1 MYYTYILENNKKT
14 LLFVGTTTNLKQVIK
29 DRKNGDVYF
38 VDCSNLV
45 YYEVSDS
52 EEKALEK
59 ENAIKIMARAERERL
74 IKAFNPNEQ
83 DLSKES

>member
-52 EEKALEK
+52 EEEALEK
-59 ENAIKIMARAERERL
+59 ENSIKIMTRAERERL

-83 DLSKES
+83 DLSKEL

>member
-59 ENAIKIMARAERERL
+59 ENAIKIMTRPERERL
-74 IKAFNPNEQ
+74 IKAFNPKEQ

>member
-1 MYYTYILENNKKT
+1 MYYTYILENNQKT

-29 DRKNGDVYF
+29 DRKNGDVYL

-59 ENAIKIMARAERERL
+59 
-74 IKAFNPNEQ
+74 
-83 DLSKES
+83 

>member
-1 MYYTYILENNKKT
+1 MYYTYILENNKKN

-29 DRKNGDVYF
+29 DRKNGDVYL

-59 ENAIKIMARAERERL
+59 ENAIKTMTRAERERL

-83 DLSKES
+83 DLSKEL

>member
-1 MYYTYILENNKKT
+1 MYYTYILENNQKT

-29 DRKNGDVYF
+29 DRKNGDVYL

-59 ENAIKIMARAERERL
+59 ENAIKTMTRAERERL

-83 DLSKES
+83 DLAKEL

>member
-1 MYYTYILENNKKT
+1 MYYTYILENNEKT

-29 DRKNGDVYF
+29 DRKNGDVYL

-52 EEKALEK
+52 EEKALGK
-59 ENAIKIMARAERERL
+59 ENAIKTMTRAERERL

-83 DLSKES
+83 DLSKEL

>member
-1 MYYTYILENNKKT
+1 MYYTYILENNQKT

-29 DRKNGDVYF
+29 DRKNDDVYL

-59 ENAIKIMARAERERL
+59 ENAIKIMTRAERERL